1 MMKGK
6 FAMNIV
12 SCAFA
17 VVTLAISMGGVA
29 LAAEGEQT
37 VPCKKLPIAVMKAF
51 SKSYPKAT
59 IKNCSREI
67 EDGKISY
74 EVASKEKAIGRD
86 VLYDAKG
93 NVIVVEET
101 MAISEA
107 PESVQQ
113 AFNKKFSK
121 AEIIL
126 VERLLRGTSVN
137 FEFQIKLKGRIREV
151 VFDSAGN
158 ELEP

>member
-1 MMKGK
+1 MMKGT
-6 FAMNIV
+6 FAMNTV
-12 SCAFA
+12 SCALA
-17 VVTLAISMGGVA
+17 VLTLTISIGGVA
-29 LAAEGEQT
+29 LAEEGEQT

-59 IKNCSREI
+59 IKNCSREV
-67 EDGKISY
+67 EDGKVSY

-101 MAISEA
+101 MAMSEA
-107 PESVQQ
+107 PEPVQQ

-126 VERLLRGTSVN
+126 AERLLRGTSIN
-137 FEFQIKLKGRIREV
+137 YEFQIKLKGRIREV

-158 ELEP
+158 EIEP